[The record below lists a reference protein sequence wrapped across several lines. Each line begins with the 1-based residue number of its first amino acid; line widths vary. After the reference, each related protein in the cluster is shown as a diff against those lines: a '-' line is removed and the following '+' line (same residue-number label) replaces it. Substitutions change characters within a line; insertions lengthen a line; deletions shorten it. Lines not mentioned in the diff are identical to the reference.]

1 MGLPIVDELVSGL
14 DSLADTIFS
23 GIDSISTSDEERLRI
38 KQKVQQQI
46 SKLKEKALDVKV
58 AQIEAKAG
66 IIKAA
71 KETPFWKNWRGLVML
86 GIFVLAVIHAVFPSV
101 AYFSAEQ
108 ITTLL
113 KWGLGG
119 YIGVEGALGIARHG
133 APAIAE
139 RERRKAEQERHK
151 ARRYEQ
157 ARQDMRSAPA
167 PTVPQPP
174 PPEAPKS
181 GPQMVAEARKNP
193 EKVEP
198 APPSMRGPAR

>member
-1 MGLPIVDELVSGL
+1 MGLSIVDEVVSGL

-23 GIDSISTSDEERLRI
+23 GIDSISTSDEEAMRI
-38 KQKVQQQI
+38 KQKIRKQV
-46 SKLKEKALDVKV
+46 SRLKEKALEVKV
-58 AQIEAKAG
+58 SQIEAKAG

-86 GIFVLAVIHAVFPSV
+86 GVFVLAVLHAVFPSI

-119 YIGVEGALGIARHG
+119 YIGVEGALGVARHG
-133 APAIAE
+133 APALAE
-139 RERRKAEQERHK
+139 RERRKAEVEREK
-151 ARRYEQ
+151 TRRYEQ
-157 ARQDMRSAPA
+157 ARSEMRSTPA
-167 PTVPQPP
+167 PTIPQPP
-174 PPEAPKS
+174 PPETSK
-181 GPQMVAEARKNP
+181 GGHKTVKEARKNP

-198 APPSMRGPAR
+198 APPERVGW